1 MNFDHLKALVAAT
14 KSSEHLYEEQAAA
27 IKFTTMFGDQ
37 LIAMAEAGQEIASCL
52 ELNKTRSGANP
63 YIIPPKVVDLAKS
76 LEDYDKLLKGE
87 KHQYKSEH
95 DLIEVKPKIV
105 VRRWMNIIQ
114 YANGIKVS
122 GYPSEEIASLS
133 LVYETQP
140 GRVLAE
146 AVPFKWTEGGLTGTW
161 DINGRYDQ
169 HRDKSEH
176 DLIEVKPKVVIER
189 WFNVVQNPDYGLY
202 IEQYS
207 TKDAAIAARQVHG
220 DTIITKAIPFV
231 WREP

>member
-1 MNFDHLKALVAAT
+1 MNFDHLKALVSAA

-27 IKFTTMFGDQ
+27 IEFTTMFGDQ

-63 YIIPPKVVDLAKS
+63 YIIPSKVVDLAKS

-105 VRRWMNIIQ
+105 
-114 YANGIKVS
+114 
-122 GYPSEEIASLS
+122 
-133 LVYETQP
+133 
-140 GRVLAE
+140 
-146 AVPFKWTEGGLTGTW
+146 
-161 DINGRYDQ
+161 
-169 HRDKSEH
+169 
-176 DLIEVKPKVVIER
+176 IER
-189 WFNVVQNPDYGLY
+189 WFNVVQSPDYGLY

>member
-1 MNFDHLKALVAAT
+1 MSDYINHNSDVVIPRLEKRIAELEAQVEALT
-14 KSSEHLYEEQAAA
+14 
-27 IKFTTMFGDQ
+27 
-37 LIAMAEAGQEIASCL
+37 
-52 ELNKTRSGANP
+52 
-63 YIIPPKVVDLAKS
+63 PK
-76 LEDYDKLLKGE
+76 
-87 KHQYKSEH
+87 
-95 DLIEVKPKIV
+95 PTV

-146 AVPFKWTEGGLTGTW
+146 AVPFKWTEGGLTDTW
-161 DINGRYDQ
+161 DINGRYDK
-169 HRDKSEH
+169 HRDKSDH

>member
-1 MNFDHLKALVAAT
+1 MSIDEIIRHIGEDCYHSYRDEADYAWVELQYIPKIVALLK
-14 KSSEHLYEEQAAA
+14 
-27 IKFTTMFGDQ
+27 
-37 LIAMAEAGQEIASCL
+37 AGQEIASCL
-52 ELNKTRSGANP
+52 EFNKTRSGANP
-63 YIIPPKVVDLAKS
+63 YIIPSKVVDLAKS

-87 KHQYKSEH
+87 KHQYTSEH
-95 DLIEVKPKIV
+95 DLIEVEPKIV

-114 YANGIKVS
+114 HANGIKVS

-133 LVYETQP
+133 LSYETQP

-146 AVPFKWTEGGLTGTW
+146 AVPFKWTEGGLTDTW
-161 DINGRYDQ
+161 DINGRYDK